1 MSPAEPLAKQLIQIG
16 HRQVELPPGVSVA
29 DWALERIR
37 TQNPSIRSYL
47 GCIRLLEEALE
58 SNYALLHCSSR
69 RLLQIW
75 RKVRRVC
82 RLMQTELAP
91 TLETP
96 SHVPDLDT
104 ARRNAYYAFQ
114 VLSTTVI
121 RDIEAYPYRIPDT
134 DLPAVR
140 RLLCLSIGRIYS
152 FLRDTFGEIVA
163 TDPRSLH
170 DSDYYLSRR
179 FPQEIDEAEWLYA
192 TVDQLNR
199 YLQGLGDLW
208 NDQFGAL
215 KAQMAADKTIPSL
228 AAWAECA
235 AFLDLLIEGLA
246 TKLREVLA
254 LAGIRYDE
262 MEPIDNYAFEIP
274 HSCKSLIEVYDLG
287 RAGIDRL
294 KSKRVDS
301 AEARLQSLEDLL
313 AVHEVTSSRM
323 LELMTRIERAI
334 HDLAAYVP
342 LWLDSIEKRRALM
355 LTKNPEEASAP
366 EGFQPPEAS

>member
-1 MSPAEPLAKQLIQIG
+1 MSPAETLARQFIQIG
-16 HRQVELPPGVSVA
+16 DRQVELPHGVSVA

-37 TQNPSIRSYL
+37 TQNPCIRSYL
-47 GCIRLLEEALE
+47 GSIRLLEEALE

-91 TLETP
+91 TLEAP
-96 SHVPDLDT
+96 SHVPALET

-114 VLSTTVI
+114 VLTTTVI
-121 RDIEAYPYRIPDT
+121 RDIEAYPYRISET

-179 FPQEIDEAEWLYA
+179 FPQDIDEAEWLYA

-199 YLQGLGDLW
+199 YLQGLGKLW
-208 NDQFGAL
+208 IDQFGPL
-215 KAQMAADKTIPSL
+215 KNQMSADGMIPSL
-228 AAWAECA
+228 AAWAESA
-235 AFLDLLIEGLA
+235 AFLDLLTEGLVA
-246 TKLREVLA
+246 KLREVLA

-262 MEPIDNYAFEIP
+262 MEPIDTYSFEIP
-274 HSCKSLIEVYDLG
+274 HSCKSLIEAYG
-287 RAGIDRL
+287 IARTSIDRL
-294 KSKRVDS
+294 KSNRADS
-301 AEARLQSLEDLL
+301 AEGQRQGLEDLITI
-313 AVHEVTSSRM
+313 HEVASNHM

-334 HDLAAYVP
+334 RDLAAYVP

-355 LTKNPEEASAP
+355 LTKNPDET
-366 EGFQPPEAS
+366 PPLPIDFGRKNA